1 MVPVRSLLR
10 PLYLPRKILTSSVHG
25 KRLNRRYTDRTADFM
40 DSVSVLFC
48 RIRKVDCG
56 RHSPGYQRHAAVY
69 GSHFYGFDA
78 ACGPCFFL
86 VRPDTE
92 RCRYLVR
99 VACGLDNR
107 YGNFYLFLPKGM
119 PEISEVTATFPCSE
133 NLPQSKHIRNR
144 ISFYKQYSEFK
155 LHKVPVLHKPKIRVK
170 QYAHIRG
177 GNLHTA
183 AAICPRLL
191 HHAHQ

>member
-56 RHSPGYQRHAAVY
+56 RHSQGYQRHAAVY

-107 YGNFYLFLPKGM
+107 YGNFPFLLSESVQEIIPVN
-119 PEISEVTATFPCSE
+119 ISESALYTFC
-133 NLPQSKHIRNR
+133 
-144 ISFYKQYSEFK
+144 
-155 LHKVPVLHKPKIRVK
+155 PKYHRM
-170 QYAHIRG
+170 R
-177 GNLHTA
+177 T
-183 AAICPRLL
+183 
-191 HHAHQ
+191 